1 MMINRIF
8 LIFIWL
14 MAACMGD
21 FIPRRDYEK
30 KQYFIAEIDIEKDS
44 RPLHGFIEKYRDIF
58 EFEHQ
63 VEGLENHFVF
73 SMEKGH
79 RYNDFLGNHN
89 SNNGNLMKR
98 ALGLEEEYEQLT
110 QNSSMRSLTM
120 LKPRR
125 LQKRMPVPIRVDS
138 EANRLSKKDLN
149 IVDSSQMPLKEASDK
164 LEIKDPMF
172 VEQWH
177 LINTAYTG
185 HDVNVTGLWYEGITG
200 KGVVTAIVDDGLD
213 YETEDLRENFNASGS
228 WDFNDNTNLPKPR
241 LSDDYHGTRCAGEI
255 AAVRND
261 VCGVGVAYGS
271 QVSGIRILSGS
282 ITASEEAASLLYG
295 LEVNDIYSCSWGP
308 ADDGK
313 TVGEPEMVVKKAIL
327 KGVQKGRQ
335 GKGAIYVF
343 ASGNGGYSGD
353 SCNFDGYTN
362 SIYSITIGAIDHKGF
377 HPTYSEA
384 CSAVMAVTYS
394 SGSGEH
400 IHTTNINKQ
409 CTALHGGTSAAAPIA
424 AGIYALVLEVN
435 PNLTWRDMQHITV
448 LSSIPVN
455 ENDGDYQTTA
465 LGRKFSDRYGYG
477 KLDAYGLAGLAKN
490 WQNVKPQSWFFSDVQ
505 SAKTSMSSED
515 AQKGETIKKVITV
528 SKNDLEVSNL
538 EKVEHVTVSVNIE
551 ASRRGSLR
559 VKLISPI
566 GMVSDLAKYRRR
578 DYSSSGLSGW
588 TFLSVAH
595 WGESGEGD
603 WTLEV
608 FSENGERIDISLNEW
623 QLKLFGESIDASK
636 AEDFD
641 LTKDYAAERRGKQKE
656 QDAKNIGV
664 QDPHVSSNSQKQSA
678 VPTPEPNI
686 TSSASLKSSV
696 ASSIANIATSSKP
709 FVTQPPKEA
718 EMTIS
723 QLLRATFSTS
733 SSPASSSIPPNSDG
747 EGSNKHYLN
756 DYTGHYFLVIAA
768 FGFVIVFFLM
778 KFHMSSNRTRRR
790 RRENYEFDIIPG
802 EDSDSEGE
810 GEDDTMDLGTPNN
823 ASQNP
828 RNLRD
833 SQDVRDRLFDD
844 LNADSLPEYDS
855 DTFKIGDEDEDTRAE
870 GVPPDSAP
878 ENSFSDFKE
887 TDVNPREIKDVNDP
901 PASQSE
907 ESQFPHGNTRADT
920 DA

>member
-1 MMINRIF
+1 MG
-8 LIFIWL
+8 
-14 MAACMGD
+14 ACMGGA
-21 FIPRRDYEK
+21 IPRRDYENR
-30 KQYFIAEIDIEKDS
+30 QYFIAEIDIEKDS
-44 RPLHGFIEKYRDIF
+44 KPLYGFIDKYRDIF
-58 EFEHQ
+58 QFEHQ

-73 SMEKGH
+73 SIDKGH
-79 RYNDFLGNHN
+79 QFNDFLGNHN
-89 SNNGNLMKR
+89 SDDRKLMKR
-98 ALGLEEEYEQLT
+98 ALGYEQEYEQLT

-120 LKPRR
+120 LEPRI

-138 EANRLSKKDLN
+138 EAKRLTKKELN
-149 IVDSSQMPLKEASDK
+149 IVDSSQAPLKEASDR
-164 LEIKDPMF
+164 LGINDPMF

-177 LINTAYTG
+177 LINTQYPG

-213 YETEDLRENFNASGS
+213 YETEDLRDNFNASGS

-255 AAVRND
+255 AAVKND

-327 KGVQKGRQ
+327 KGVQKGRN

-409 CTALHGGTSAAAPIA
+409 CTGLHGGTSAAAPIA

-455 ENDGDYQTTA
+455 ENDGDYHTTA

-477 KLDAYGLAGLAKN
+477 KLDAYGLASLAKN

-505 SAKTSMSSED
+505 SEKASMSSED
-515 AQKGETIKKVITV
+515 AQKGESIKKVITV

-538 EKVEHVTVSVNIE
+538 EKIEHVTVSVSIE

-578 DYSSSGLSGW
+578 DYSSAGLSGW

-608 FSENGERIDISLNEW
+608 YSENGERMDISLNEW

-636 AEDFD
+636 AEEFD
-641 LTKDYAAERRGKQKE
+641 LTKDYATERRGKQKE
-656 QDAKNIGV
+656 QDSKNIGV

-678 VPTPEPNI
+678 IPTSAPN
-686 TSSASLKSSV
+686 TTRSTALESSV
-696 ASSIANIATSSKP
+696 ASSTSSTATSSKSP
-709 FVTQPPKEA
+709 VAQPPKEA
-718 EMTIS
+718 EMTFSLLLKIS
-723 QLLRATFSTS
+723 SSTTPTATS
-733 SSPASSSIPPNSDG
+733 SSVAPSSDG
-747 EGSNKHYLN
+747 EGSNRHYLN

-768 FGFVIVFFLM
+768 LGFVIVFFLM

-802 EDSDSEGE
+802 ENSDSEGDGE
-810 GEDDTMDLGTPNN
+810 GDTMDLGIHND
-823 ASQNP
+823 ASQNS
-828 RNLRD
+828 RHLRD

-870 GVPPDSAP
+870 GVSPDSAP
-878 ENSFSDFKE
+878 ENPFSDSHE
-887 TDVNPREIKDVNDP
+887 TEQGSPHETKDVSNP
-901 PASQSE
+901 VSQPE
-907 ESQFPHGNTRADT
+907 EAHGPHGNKQADS
-920 DA
+920 